1 MLPAGV
7 SWPNYSVSGGSG
19 AAPFAVIP
27 VCAGSSAQVQA
38 KRVMALLDAA

>member
-7 SWPNYSVSGGSG
+7 FSRNDSVSGGPG

>member
-19 AAPFAVIP
+19 AAPFVVIP
-27 VCAGSSAQVQA
+27 VCTGSSAQVQA